1 MLGHEGAR
9 PYLSPAA
16 DHRRGWTHEIP
27 ESAKRA
33 PSPRG
38 RGVRPQREMFPA
50 TCTLC
55 GIDTKVPFKPT
66 PGKPLR
72 CRDCMEKVESG
83 KATKEELA
91 KEREIMKSA
100 RSKAQKEHGVK
111 LFVGGVSYDCLLYT
125 SPSPRDQRGSRMP
138 S

>member
-38 RGVRPQREMFPA
+38 RGVRPQREMFPQ
-50 TCTLC
+50 
-55 GIDTKVPFKPT
+55 
-66 PGKPLR
+66 
-72 CRDCMEKVESG
+72 
-83 KATKEELA
+83 LA
-91 KEREIMKSA
+91 
-100 RSKAQKEHGVK
+100 
-111 LFVGGVSYDCLLYT
+111 LFVALIPRCPSNLLPA
-125 SPSPRDQRGSRMP
+125 SL
-138 S
+138 